1 MVERVRHVLSLV
13 GEVPTLLNL
22 PNAKSDYASYDD
34 LALNRLVLVGLPY
47 HSERVCL
54 SAIGKTEWLRRR
66 RMRGAV
72 IGGLQPYRVAIQLMT
87 TPAATCLL
95 LVDCM
100 RKLKI
105 DAARPMQL

>member
-22 PNAKSDYASYDD
+22 HNAKSDYATYDD

-54 SAIGKTEWLRRR
+54 SPIREVGILRRPWLC
-66 RMRGAV
+66 
-72 IGGLQPYRVAIQLMT
+72 GG
-87 TPAATCLL
+87 CLSGL
-95 LVDCM
+95 ELHVPLI
-100 RKLKI
+100 LKI
-105 DAARPMQL
+105 FDKTMGP